1 MASHRGSATT
11 GGIYNSPAN
20 SVSTV
25 ATPNVPV
32 VATGIEFGPSDRSKL
47 NEQER
52 TRYEHCYRKLKLFRE
67 QLPSHLL
74 SKLPSPQ
81 LKELATSLVDGTVFE
96 IVRELEDIQKL
107 TERSLLKKRMEVV
120 NRQKSRKVE
129 LTKSQHHELLS
140 AEANKPH
147 TVPLVKKKHETECAE
162 LEKQLADEMRSTDK
176 KIILELDQL
185 VADQQSTMQQCA
197 VPMFSVTNSPQEVHL
212 QMHLLRFLQK
222 MSTAFAAQQNS
233 QVLTD

>member
-1 MASHRGSATT
+1 MACHKGLTT
-11 GGIYNSPAN
+11 TESTYNGPTN
-20 SVSTV
+20 SVSSTT
-25 ATPNVPV
+25 APNVPV
-32 VATGIEFGPSDRSKL
+32 VGKGIEFGPSDRSKMS
-47 NEQER
+47 EQER
-52 TRYEHCYRKLKLFRE
+52 TKYEFCYRKLKLFRE

-81 LKELATSLVDGTVFE
+81 LKELAMSLVDGTVFE

-120 NRQKSRKVE
+120 NRQKRRKVE
-129 LTKSQHHELLS
+129 LSKRHYQELAS
-140 AEANKPH
+140 METNKPH
-147 TVPLVKKKHETECAE
+147 TVPLTKNKHETERVE
-162 LEKQLADEMRSTDK
+162 LEKQLAEEMKSTDK

-197 VPMFSVTNSPQEVHL
+197 VPMFSVTSNPQEVHL

-222 MSTAFAAQQNS
+222 MSAAQQNS
-233 QVLTD
+233 QTSAD